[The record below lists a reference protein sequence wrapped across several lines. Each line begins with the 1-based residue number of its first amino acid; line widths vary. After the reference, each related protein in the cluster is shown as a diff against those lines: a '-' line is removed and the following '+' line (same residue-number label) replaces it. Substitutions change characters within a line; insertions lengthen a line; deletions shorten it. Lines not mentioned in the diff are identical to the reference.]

1 MPDQGPIL
9 YSISYTSTR
18 WYGAYLIK
26 VKVLGI
32 NERNKDNRLLL
43 LSSLFVTFRNYRGQ
57 QSDDSKTLSVRS
69 GKKNGFPLFYR
80 SRTF

>member
-1 MPDQGPIL
+1 MWRKICQIWAQT
-9 YSISYTSTR
+9 YTSTG

-43 LSSLFVTFRNYRGQ
+43 LCSLFVTFRNYRSQ
-57 QSDDSKTLSVRS
+57 ESDVSKTLSVRYV
-69 GKKNGFPLFYR
+69 KKNGFPLFYP